1 MNRQDHP
8 SNQQVFLAVPD
19 FEADSDFGVDGD
31 GLCKGEIFSLSDQL
45 QLSRA
50 YRNSDLCLKATRKP
64 KDTRAYLK
72 CDKNPKDAPGA
83 HQRLPG
89 ANFRTGST

>member
-31 GLCKGEIFSLSDQL
+31 GLCKGEIFSLSDQI
-45 QLSRA
+45 QLSCACRD
-50 YRNSDLCLKATRKP
+50 SDVRLKASRRP
-64 KDTRAYLK
+64 
-72 CDKNPKDAPGA
+72 
-83 HQRLPG
+83 
-89 ANFRTGST
+89 